1 VKEAAMAQQELFDAP
16 SGEKA
21 RRRVKELDAEIETA
35 LKRKDF
41 TRARSLTDMQSE
53 LLKQLLDNGE
63 EAGS

>member
-1 VKEAAMAQQELFDAP
+1 MAQQELFDAP
-16 SGEKA
+16 SEEKA
-21 RRRVKELDAEIETA
+21 KRRVKELDAEIETA
-35 LKRKDF
+35 LKRNDF